1 MNESKFAN
9 PAVLQLQLNQLASDM
24 VQMRCEAVVQQKFWY
39 QQQLR
44 LEQDNQLLSLAL
56 LQSGALNTSTQ
67 ARLQQLS
74 CDNQYDALT
83 QTLNRN
89 IMLDR
94 IGHAIS
100 MAKRQHKQF
109 ALLFI
114 DLDNFKPIN
123 DQHGHSAGD
132 DALKQVSQ
140 RILSAIRSS
149 DAVSRHGGDEFLVL
163 LTDVKNRA
171 DVIAFTRKLGKS
183 LTKPYQIHGHE
194 IKLSASIGIALYPD
208 HASTAATLIS
218 YADAGMY
225 KAKKQGGGRAC

>member
-1 MNESKFAN
+1 MNEPKFAN
-9 PAVLQLQLNQLASDM
+9 PVLLQLQLNQLSTDM

-44 LEQDNQLLSLAL
+44 LEQDNKLLSLAL
-56 LQSGALNTSTQ
+56 LQSGALNLSTQ

-74 CDNQYDALT
+74 NDNQYDALT
-83 QTLNRN
+83 HTLNRT

-94 IGHAIS
+94 ISHAIS
-100 MAKRQHKQF
+100 MAKRQHSQF

-132 DALKQVSQ
+132 HALQQVSQ
-140 RILSAIRSS
+140 RILSTIRSS

-163 LTDVKNRA
+163 LSDVKNRA
-171 DVIAFTRKLGKS
+171 DVIAFTRKLGKI
-183 LTKPYQIHGHE
+183 LTQPYPIHGHQ

-225 KAKKQGGGRAC
+225 KAKQQGGGKAC